1 MSAAVLVIIGMF
13 GGALIAAALY
23 HFMFR
28 GQGLKD
34 SMQQASFAALE
45 QISKQLV
52 QLNQESLG
60 KHTQAGAQE
69 LEGKKQLIDQK
80 LSQLSTQLEA
90 AQTLMRTL
98 EKDRENK
105 FAELTKQISH
115 TAQQT
120 EKLQHTA
127 QDLRAALANTRV
139 RGQWGERMA
148 EDVLR
153 MAGFI
158 EGTNYIKQGTTASGS
173 RPDFTFMLPQDRKV
187 HMDVKFP
194 LDNYLAYL
202 EADAEVDKDRFKQM
216 FLKDARQRVA
226 EAAKREYIDE
236 TQGTLAYVLVFI
248 PNEQVY
254 SFLNEHDRSLLDEAL
269 QKRVILC
276 SPVTLYAVLAVIRQ
290 AVDNF
295 QLGKTAQDIL
305 QLLSEF
311 QKQWGKFQESMDTVG
326 SRLESTRKAFDEL
339 ATTRSNQ
346 LEKPLRKIDELRLPS
361 LADNPP
367 LHLVANNTKED

>member
-1 MSAAVLVIIGMF
+1 MFILMGMG
-13 GGALIAAALY
+13 GGALVAAAVY

-28 GQGLKD
+28 GAGLKA
-34 SMQQASFAALE
+34 SMQEASFAALD

-52 QLNQESLG
+52 QLNQESLS
-60 KHTQAGAQE
+60 KQTQAGAQE
-69 LEGKKQLIDQK
+69 LEGKKQLIDQR
-80 LSQLSTQLEA
+80 LNQLGQQLEA
-90 AQTLMRTL
+90 AQTLMRSL

-115 TAQQT
+115 TALQT

-202 EADAEVDKDRFKQM
+202 EADAEVDKDRYKQM
-216 FLKDARQRVA
+216 FLKDARLRVA
-226 EAAKREYIDE
+226 EASKREYVDE

-254 SFLNEHDRSLLDEAL
+254 SFLNEHDRGLLDESL

-295 QLGKTAQDIL
+295 QLGKTAQEIL
-305 QLLSEF
+305 QLLSDF
-311 QKQWGKFQESMDTVG
+311 QKQWGKFQEAMDTVG
-326 SRLESTRKAFDEL
+326 SRLESTRKAYDDM

-346 LEKPLRKIDELRLPS
+346 LERPLRKIDALRLPS
-361 LADNPP
+361 IDDDNPAP
-367 LHLVANNTKED
+367 LHLVAPNKEV